1 MMAIKRILTLAL
13 LFFLTGNIMAQG
25 TTDLSCRS
33 SISSGRD
40 FWVGLIRNGGD
51 QLLQQLKVI
60 AIGDTSCTIT
70 VTNPLT
76 TWQQTATLTAGS
88 SASIDIPVSTFSTQ
102 YSVIENKGIHIT
114 ATANIQLILQCTKLA
129 SSDATAIIPTD
140 ALSTRYIV
148 LDYPTDPTCNSDTCG
163 ASITIVATQPNT
175 TIHYTPPCPLSNAPA
190 SIVGTPVQHTFTFA
204 GQTLALLANDANT
217 SLSGMEITAD
227 HPIAVFQ
234 GNQLASVPQSSPN
247 SGDLM
252 YEQASP
258 VEHWG
263 KEFVL
268 IPTINRSAGD
278 RVRVVADTA
287 CTFTL
292 STGGTYTL
300 TAGGVE
306 EFDLPANA
314 PCILT
319 ATKPV
324 SVGILCRSSIW
335 GSELGDASLLMVPP
349 TSRGVCHASFVTLAT
364 EQIYAWYIAVTTDNP
379 SGMTLDG
386 NDVSS
391 SFQPIGS
398 SPYSYARINIGS
410 GTHTLDNTGG
420 TFTAWTYG
428 VGNVESYM
436 YNLGYAV
443 RPPVQIIQRDTLF
456 YNDSIC
462 QGHNYNGYGFNINVR
477 QIQNPGTYVF
487 ADSTVDD
494 YLIHYQMLTLTVLP
508 NIESSETR
516 SIVCGDTLFY
526 HGDTLTLAGD
536 YPYLFTASNGCD
548 SVVTLHLVYE
558 TIGLRASATTVCSN
572 EEVTLT
578 ATGTQVFRWASLPH
592 DASLDTQQNRNPVTV
607 HPTTTTI
614 YKLLDESGFPVATV
628 AVSVESEPMVCWNL
642 SRPYIDYDNPVVIFT
657 DCTYNAASSDWT
669 FSDGVTANTQRV
681 MRQFQHP
688 LPDSVTVTLTS
699 CTPLGCCVDT
709 TFSVPTKLRSIWF
722 PNVFTPNESTNNLF
736 GGYTSIEIAE
746 YHLSVFNRWGLELWN
761 GHNINDFWDGTHE
774 GEPMPQGAYVYQWE
788 LKDIYGQLQN
798 GIGTILLLR

>member
-1 MMAIKRILTLAL
+1 MA
-13 LFFLTGNIMAQG
+13 
-25 TTDLSCRS
+25 
-33 SISSGRD
+33 
-40 FWVGLIRNGGD
+40 
-51 QLLQQLKVI
+51 
-60 AIGDTSCTIT
+60 
-70 VTNPLT
+70 
-76 TWQQTATLTAGS
+76 
-88 SASIDIPVSTFSTQ
+88 
-102 YSVIENKGIHIT
+102 
-114 ATANIQLILQCTKLA
+114 
-129 SSDATAIIPTD
+129 
-140 ALSTRYIV
+140 
-148 LDYPTDPTCNSDTCG
+148 
-163 ASITIVATQPNT
+163 
-175 TIHYTPPCPLSNAPA
+175 
-190 SIVGTPVQHTFTFA
+190 
-204 GQTLALLANDANT
+204 
-217 SLSGMEITAD
+217 
-227 HPIAVFQ
+227 
-234 GNQLASVPQSSPN
+234 
-247 SGDLM
+247 
-252 YEQASP
+252 
-258 VEHWG
+258 
-263 KEFVL
+263 
-268 IPTINRSAGD
+268 
-278 RVRVVADTA
+278 
-287 CTFTL
+287 
-292 STGGTYTL
+292 
-300 TAGGVE
+300 
-306 EFDLPANA
+306 
-314 PCILT
+314 
-319 ATKPV
+319 
-324 SVGILCRSSIW
+324 
-335 GSELGDASLLMVPP
+335 
-349 TSRGVCHASFVTLAT
+349 
-364 EQIYAWYIAVTTDNP
+364 TDNP

-386 NDVSS
+386 NNISS
-391 SFQPIGS
+391 SFQHIGS

-477 QIQNPGTYVF
+477 QTQNPGTYVF

-558 TIGLRASATTVCSN
+558 TIGLRTSATTVCSN

-592 DASLDTQQNRNPVTV
+592 DASLDTQQYRNPVTV
-607 HPTTTTI
+607 HPATTTI

-681 MRQFQHP
+681 MRQFQYP